1 MDVLGVARSCRGGPT
16 MKAVD
21 AGSVRHAVLGSAL
34 MLGGFALL
42 AAGLWHVDAWQWRD
56 PGGAHWRVAGA
67 ALAGTWLLLSG
78 LLRFRRRAGPRPPVA
93 VKDMAAGQPTR
104 PEAGDASIARAR
116 PGEQT
121 LRVVYAS
128 QTGFA
133 GQLARQT
140 SQSLR
145 LAGLSAP
152 VDGIDRL
159 SLDDLRQA
167 GRVLF
172 VVSTTGDGEPPD
184 MALAFCRGP
193 MQQPASLAG
202 LEYGLLALGDSDY
215 EDFCGFGR
223 QLQRWLQAS
232 GARALFDPVEVDSED
247 DASLRHWQH
256 HLAKLGGLADLPDWQ
271 APKYRRWQLVERR
284 LLNPGSVG
292 EPCFH
297 LALKPLE
304 GGADWQAGDLA
315 EIGPR
320 HAADA
325 VAAWLAARGLDGRV
339 VVPFGQRERL
349 PLATLLARCRL
360 PEPAEV
366 DGLDEEGVAAVL
378 QQLPHRAYSI
388 ASLPQDGTLQLI
400 VRRMRA
406 RGGCPGLGSGWLTEH
421 APIGAEIALRVRG
434 NVNFRA
440 PGDARPLVLIGN
452 GTGLAAL
459 RALLK
464 QRIAAGRT
472 RNWLLFGERHRAHD
486 FLHREDIERW
496 IDEGSIERAD
506 FAWSRDQ
513 GERIYVQQRLREAGA
528 ALRRWVDE
536 GAAIY
541 VCGSLDGLAPGIDAV
556 LCEVL
561 GAGTV
566 AQLREQGRYRRD
578 VY

>member
-1 MDVLGVARSCRGGPT
+1 MDQLVSSVENAQLQRGVFWMRQLPQWRWI
-16 MKAVD
+16 
-21 AGSVRHAVLGSAL
+21 GSAL
-34 MLGGFALL
+34 SLF
-42 AAGLWHVDAWQWRD
+42 
-56 PGGAHWRVAGA
+56 
-67 ALAGTWLLLSG
+67 G
-78 LLRFRRRAGPRPPVA
+78 LLRFRRQAVPRRPVA
-93 VKDMAAGQPTR
+93 VKDMAAAQP
-104 PEAGDASIARAR
+104 PAARAANEIRTVQAR
-116 PGEQT
+116 PAEVA

-133 GQLARQT
+133 EQLARQT

-159 SLDDLRQA
+159 SLDDLRHA

-184 MALAFCRGP
+184 MALGFSREL

-202 LEYGLLALGDSDY
+202 LHYGLLALGDSDY

-232 GARALFDPVEVDSED
+232 GAQALFDPVEVDSED
-247 DASLRHWQH
+247 DASLRRWQH
-256 HLAKLGGLADLPDWQ
+256 HLAMLGGVPDLPDWQ
-271 APKYRRWQLVERR
+271 APKYQRWQLVERR

-304 GGADWQAGDLA
+304 GRADWRAGDLA

-320 HAADA
+320 HAAEV
-325 VAAWLAARGLDGRV
+325 VATWLAVRGLDGRV
-339 VVPFGQRERL
+339 VVPFGHRERL
-349 PLATLLARCRL
+349 PLATLMARCRL
-360 PEPAEV
+360 PEPDEV

-406 RGGCPGLGSGWLTEH
+406 RGGYPGLGSGWLTEH
-421 APIGAEIALRVRG
+421 APIGAEIALRVRS
-434 NVNFRA
+434 NINFHV
-440 PGDARPLVLIGN
+440 PGDARPLLLIGN

-464 QRIAAGRT
+464 QRIAAGHM

-496 IDEGSIERAD
+496 IAEGAIARAD

-513 GERIYVQQRLREAGA
+513 GERIHVQQRLREAGDE
-528 ALRRWVDE
+528 LRRWVDE

-541 VCGSLDGLAPGIDAV
+541 VCGSLDGLAPGVDAV
-556 LCEVL
+556 LCEML
-561 GAGTV
+561 GAERV
-566 AQLREQGRYRRD
+566 ARLREQGRYRRD

>member
-1 MDVLGVARSCRGGPT
+1 MCQLHQWHWISLAR
-16 MKAVD
+16 D
-21 AGSVRHAVLGSAL
+21 L
-34 MLGGFALL
+34 F
-42 AAGLWHVDAWQWRD
+42 GLSRF
-56 PGGAHWRVAGA
+56 RLGA
-67 ALAGTWLLLSG
+67 APSQ
-78 LLRFRRRAGPRPPVA
+78 PVA
-93 VKDMAAGQPTR
+93 VKDVATGQRATL
-104 PEAGDASIARAR
+104 EAGDVPAAQARSANAA
-116 PGEQT
+116 

-133 GQLARQT
+133 EQLARQT
-140 SQSLR
+140 SQSLQ
-145 LAGLSAP
+145 LAGLP
-152 VDGIDRL
+152 TRVIGIDEVA
-159 SLDDLRQA
+159 LDDLREA

-184 MALAFCRGP
+184 MALAFTRQL
-193 MQQPASLAG
+193 MRQPASLTG
-202 LEYGLLALGDSDY
+202 LHYGLLALGDSDY

-223 QLQRWLQAS
+223 QLHRWLQAS
-232 GARALFDPVEVDSED
+232 GAHALFDPVEVDSED
-247 DASLRHWQH
+247 DASQRRWQH
-256 HLAKLGGLADLPDWQ
+256 HLAVLGGAPDLPDWQ
-271 APKYRRWQLVERR
+271 PPKYRRRQLVERR

-304 GGADWQAGDLA
+304 GHADWQAGDLA

-320 HAADA
+320 HAAEA
-325 VAAWLAARGLDGRV
+325 VATWLAARGLDGRV
-339 VVPFGQRERL
+339 VVPFGYRERL

-360 PEPAEV
+360 PEPDEIE
-366 DGLDEEGVAAVL
+366 DLDEEGVAAML
-378 QQLPHRAYSI
+378 QLLPHRAYSI

-406 RGGCPGLGSGWLTEH
+406 RGGYPGLGSGWLTEH
-421 APIGAEIALRVRG
+421 APIGAEIALRVRS
-434 NVNFRA
+434 NVNFHV

-496 IDEGSIERAD
+496 IAEGAIARAD

-513 GERIYVQQRLREAGA
+513 GERIHVQQRLREAGDE
-528 ALRRWVDE
+528 LRHWVDE

-541 VCGSLDGLAPGIDAV
+541 VCGSLDGLAPGVDAV

-561 GAGTV
+561 GAARV